1 MLLPQVSSK
10 QTCRISPK
18 RKRVARSRSACKR
31 LNESANRKTWP
42 MSSCSLHPTR
52 RDGLRGRV
60 FQWMG
65 DRNFSG
71 LAVSPMRSTD
81 QWEAADMSEVSTIH
95 SPAKEG
101 RADVPKPEGTF
112 SYTQGWGVSAIAVP
126 DGTRQNDIRLRAY

>member
-1 MLLPQVSSK
+1 MLLLQVSSK

-52 RDGLRGRV
+52 RDGLLGRV

-65 DRNFSG
+65 DRNFSS
-71 LAVSPMRSTD
+71 LAVS
-81 QWEAADMSEVSTIH
+81 I
-95 SPAKEG
+95 EG
-101 RADVPKPEGTF
+101 GNSVKNRLQGVGFALACFARESGQAFCALEYLQRA
-112 SYTQGWGVSAIAVP
+112 Q
-126 DGTRQNDIRLRAY
+126 